1 MTKALPKAARRRLQR
16 QRRISLPG
24 ADPVPQRPGQGA
36 RRDLEPQEDP
46 MTTVVV
52 ARTRRIPPGADPRSP
67 MAGCA
72 VGRRILRE
80 PTETHAD
87 LWGAVCH
94 MRRVYVAYGRAI
106 GAPSRYAKCLA
117 ILTPPDRMEATA
129 ESPPLDTRD
138 DATRLRNAVSEWMRV
153 QGWLGYAP
161 KPAQSACIAAVVDDA
176 EVTDWA
182 LVLIAL
188 SCVAKGMRA

>member
-1 MTKALPKAARRRLQR
+1 MQ
-16 QRRISLPG
+16 
-24 ADPVPQRPGQGA
+24 
-36 RRDLEPQEDP
+36 
-46 MTTVVV
+46 TVLT
-52 ARTRRIPPGADPRSP
+52 ARTHRIPPGADPRSP

-72 VGRRILRE
+72 VGRRVLRE
-80 PTETHAD
+80 PAD
-87 LWGAVCH
+87 QQARLWGAVCH

-106 GAPSRYAKCLA
+106 GAPSRYDKCLA

-138 DATRLRNAVSEWMRV
+138 EETKLRNAVTEWMRV

-176 EVTDWA
+176 EVSDWA

-188 SCVAKGMRA
+188 GCVAKGMEA